1 MILIVFYLLFSF
13 VLLCI
18 LCMIELATCLQY
30 MLYYSIRTCI
40 AGRSWGRSA
49 GRPSPCFSVPLGG
62 KLPVWPS
69 HGLPKWSV
77 TVPAVIRPDGKKEN
91 SRAAKELLP
100 DFFPLLLSSPQAL
113 CPSFSI
119 SPSHILFWRNGFFP
133 SHRYFRSPV
142 FHREAGAVRRPQRCA
157 LLLFREG

>member
-1 MILIVFYLLFSF
+1 MSTPYSVILN
-13 VLLCI
+13 
-18 LCMIELATCLQY
+18 
-30 MLYYSIRTCI
+30 IRTCI

-119 SPSHILFWRNGFFP
+119 SPSHILFGEMASSLRIGTSALRSSIAKPVQSAALNG
-133 SHRYFRSPV
+133 
-142 FHREAGAVRRPQRCA
+142 ARCYSSA
-157 LLLFREG
+157 KAKV